1 MGRVKNK
8 VAIVSA
14 STRGIG
20 LSIVKSLY
28 NEGAIVYMAVRKIDL
43 GKQIADELNSQGK
56 NVKVVYFDAS
66 QKESYESM
74 IDEVLKSEG
83 RIDILVNNFGGTNPR
98 HDLNIIDCSY
108 DNFAENVELNL
119 RSVFLTS
126 QLAIKKAMIPQK
138 SGSIINISSIAS
150 LYPDTTQ
157 CAYGT
162 SKAGINHLSK
172 MIAVHTA
179 KFNIRCNVVC
189 PGMTST
195 DAVATN
201 LPKEYQSLFMK
212 HTPIGRMSTPEEIA
226 STVLY
231 FASDESSTTTG
242 QIIAVCGGYGLAC
255 PTYGDQVN
263 GNM

>member
-1 MGRVKNK
+1 MDRVKNK
-8 VAIVSA
+8 IAIVSA

-20 LSIVKSLY
+20 LSIVKSLAS
-28 NEGAIVYMAVRKIDL
+28 EGAIVYMAVRKPDVA
-43 GKQIADELNSQGK
+43 KKIADELNVNNQ

-74 IDEVLKSEG
+74 IDEVLKNEG
-83 RIDILVNNFGGTNPR
+83 RIDILVNNFGGTSVQT
-98 HDLNIIDCSY
+98 DLNIINCDY
-108 DNFAENVELNL
+108 DKFAENVEINL

-162 SKAGINHLSK
+162 AKAGINHLSK

-179 KFNIRCNVVC
+179 KYNIRCNVVC

-195 DAVATN
+195 DAVTTN
-201 LPKEYQSLFMK
+201 LPKEYQDLFMK
-212 HTPIGRMSTPEEIA
+212 HTPLSRMSTPEEISSA
-226 STVLY
+226 VLY

-242 QIIAVCGGYGLAC
+242 QILAICGGYGLPC
-255 PTYGDQVN
+255 PTYGDQIN
-263 GNM
+263 